1 MAKDSHKFKVGLFV
15 LGAAIL
21 GSGALIWL
29 GASKFLSET
38 RQYVTFFDESVQGLE
53 EASSVKFMGVIVGN
67 VKHIKVAPDG
77 KLVQVNME
85 TDADFEADD
94 GMRATLAMAGITG
107 MKYIEIT
114 RDPDSTPLTVPFK
127 TEHPIIP
134 SKKSAT
140 GQLFE
145 AIEKVYDKIMETDFP
160 GIGENAKE
168 ALAEIESVA
177 QDPNIDKLIAQLAGA
192 AERVNYLVHKHE
204 TEQTIVELAQTL
216 TELRGL
222 VATIKTSIEQADLKS
237 TFGDLRLAAGNLN
250 QMLERIDNEVAAT
263 LANLRRTTDNLSRI
277 TQDISDRPGQLLLSE
292 PPP

>member
-1 MAKDSHKFKVGLFV
+1 MQCFEDLRDDTSFIANR
-15 LGAAIL
+15 LGAGLLNEGRLEDARAAYAECLEQAQRL
-21 GSGALIWL
+21 GDLLLSASAALNL
-29 GASKFLSET
+29 GTLAQRRGQLGDA
-38 RQYVTFFDESVQGLE
+38 YG
-53 EASSVKFMGVIVGN
+53 
-67 VKHIKVAPDG
+67 HVARAVSLARRGD
-77 KLVQVNME
+77 
-85 TDADFEADD
+85 
-94 GMRATLAMAGITG
+94 MRATLAMAGITG

-237 TFGDLRLAAGNLN
+237 TFGDLRLAAPDADLPEFWTGRTVSL
-250 QMLERIDNEVAAT
+250 RGGIVAVGDLPAHGVAVVS
-263 LANLRRTTDNLSRI
+263 LPREGA
-277 TQDISDRPGQLLLSE
+277 
-292 PPP
+292 